1 MDEAKAAIVGL
12 CRRLGYAK
20 GEAVA
25 ELRQPYGQ
33 ISPVSG
39 IDSDFLRLPQEN
51 VIFCDPVMQIGIN
64 LLRAAVF

>member
-12 CRRLGYAK
+12 CRRLGYAQ

-25 ELRQPYGQ
+25 ELRQPGKWNF
-33 ISPVSG
+33 PVFAV
-39 IDSDFLRLPQEN
+39 DSHFLRPAQED
-51 VIFCDPVMQIGIN
+51 VIFCDPVMRAGIN